1 MFSCNFGLYAQQGKV
16 DITFNTLDDGLTGDG
31 FDLPVHT
38 LFLQPDQNLI
48 VGGEFLNLN
57 GVPAPYLTRLKPD
70 GSVDETFNIG
80 TGFNGKIYASYVQPD
95 GKIIVSGGFSSF
107 NGISAGRI
115 IRLNTDGTYDASFNS
130 SLAAT
135 NGIIYEITPQSDG
148 KIIIAGSFT
157 KYNNVTVNRVARLMP
172 DGSLDTSFLTGSGS
186 PSNIMNAK
194 VLPDGRILLAGN
206 FTMFSNIS
214 SNKIVCLNPDGSRN
228 TDFFSGS
235 GFDDDVTT
243 MIIQPDGKIII
254 GGKFTSYN
262 GNPANRIIRINND
275 GTIDN
280 SFFSGSGFNSGA
292 VQAIKI
298 NPEGEI
304 MVGGSFTGNYNGE
317 GVNRVCLLNSDGRLL
332 DTIDFGSGPGSAS
345 VLTLENDIE
354 GSWYIGGSFSV
365 FDGLNQGR
373 LAKIN
378 PEKEYDTSYLSAG
391 VGFDNSIYKVLP
403 LENKKV
409 IVCGNFKKFNG
420 EFASRITKLLEDG
433 TLDSIFNTGQSGANN
448 LVKTAALQSDGKVIV
463 GGNFTKYNDTA
474 MNRLVRILQN
484 GTIDLSF
491 NVGSGCNSQ
500 IYVIAI
506 QTDQKILVAGNFTR
520 YNDLPVGR
528 IIRLLPDG
536 SIDSSFNVGTGADA
550 IIESVLIESNGKILI
565 GGRFTNFNKVTTNHL
580 VRLNSDGS
588 IDSGFNIGTGFD
600 KNVYTMAL
608 QSDRKIIIGGNFL
621 NFNGASQKRIL
632 RLNSDGQLDTSFN
645 SGAGFSKGD
654 VRSIVTQP
662 DDRII
667 IGGTFSGTYNNRIA
681 LRLIRLLKSG
691 SYDDSFEANL
701 NNKLYTMGFTSDQRL
716 IIGGDFNSIS
726 GISKHRIA
734 RLKLCFESTTWNGI
748 SWSNGFP
755 SGGKEVFF
763 NEDYSSLTT
772 ANVCS
777 CTVEEGK
784 NVNLLS
790 GNTLGIE
797 FSYNGSGILTLED
810 SAGLYQTD
818 DDIVNT
824 GIVYLKRNTTPLLRY
839 DYTFWSSPVMNQKLI
854 ELSPN
859 TLSDKFY
866 SYNANTSKWKLEN
879 PSNKMETGRGYIIRA
894 PQNFSI
900 TERSK
905 FKAIF
910 KGVPNNG
917 KIMVKQ
923 GAPNASNLIG
933 NPYPST
939 LNADVFLR
947 KNALV
952 LKGALH
958 FWTHNTPITNLEYTT
973 DDYATY
979 NLLGGVGTRASL
991 SIGETTQIPNG
1002 KIASGQAFFVVGKN
1016 SGDIE
1021 FNNSMRSTDSN
1032 SFFFKLVNKEE
1043 KKNNNQTEKHR
1054 IWLNFENK
1062 AGVFKQILIGYINEA
1077 TNLFDDQYDAESL
1090 NGNPYADFYSIIE
1103 DKQLVI
1109 QGRGLPFDTSDA
1121 IYLGFT
1127 TSVGGD
1133 FTLSIDHEDGLFN
1146 TQDIFIEDMDLKIIH
1161 NLKNSPYSFKTQ
1173 KGIYDNRFVL
1183 RFRDYTLATND
1194 FSSKVN
1200 SILVSQHN
1208 QMIKIDAFEQTI
1220 KEIMI
1225 FNMSG
1230 KLLYQKNKILD
1241 TKFSIQKDQFQHQVI
1256 LIKITTENGK
1266 TITQKIVV

>member
-1 MFSCNFGLYAQQGKV
+1 MFSCNFGLHAQQGKV

-95 GKIIVSGGFSSF
+95 GKIIVSGSFSSF

-115 IRLNTDGTYDASFNS
+115 IRLNTDGTFDASFNS
-130 SLAAT
+130 ILAAT
-135 NGIIYEITPQSDG
+135 DGIIYGIAAQSDG
-148 KIIIAGSFT
+148 KIIITGSFA

-172 DGSLDTSFLTGSGS
+172 DGLLDTSFLPGSGS
-186 PSNIMNAK
+186 ALNIMNAK

-206 FTMFSNIS
+206 FTMFSNVS

-228 TDFFSGS
+228 ADFSSGS

-275 GTIDN
+275 GTVDN
-280 SFFSGSGFNSGA
+280 SFFSGSGFSLGV
-292 VQAIKI
+292 VQTIKI

-317 GVNRVCLLNSDGRLL
+317 RVNRVCLLNSEGRFL

-345 VLTLENDIE
+345 VFALENDEE
-354 GSWYIGGSFSV
+354 GSWYIGGSFLV
-365 FDGLNQGR
+365 FDSLNQGR

-378 PEKEYDTSYLSAG
+378 PEKEYDTGYLSSG

-420 EFASRITKLLEDG
+420 EFTSRIARLVEDG
-433 TLDSIFNTGQSGANN
+433 TLDSTFNTGQSGANN
-448 LVKTAALQSDGKVIV
+448 LVKTAALQSDGKVII
-463 GGNFTKYNDTA
+463 GGNFTKYNDAA
-474 MNRLVRILQN
+474 MNRIARILQN
-484 GTIDLSF
+484 GYIDPTF
-491 NVGSGCNSQ
+491 NVGSGCNNQ
-500 IYVIAI
+500 IYAMAI
-506 QTDQKILVAGNFTR
+506 QKDQKIVVAGNFTR
-520 YNDLPVGR
+520 YNNLPVGG

-536 SIDSSFNVGTGADA
+536 SVDTSFDVGAGADA
-550 IIESVLIESNGKILI
+550 VIESVLIEPNGKILV
-565 GGRFTNFNKVTTNHL
+565 GGRFTSFNKVTANHL

-588 IDSGFNIGTGFD
+588 MDSGFNIGAGFD
-600 KNVYTMAL
+600 KNIFVMGL
-608 QSDRKIIIGGNFL
+608 QSDGKIIIGGNFV
-621 NFNGASQKRIL
+621 NFNGVSQKRIL
-632 RLNSDGQLDTSFN
+632 RLNSNGQLDTSFK
-645 SGAGFSKGD
+645 SGVGFSKGD
-654 VRSIVTQP
+654 VRSILIQP
-662 DDRII
+662 DDRILV
-667 IGGTFSGTYNNRIA
+667 GGTFSGTYNNRIA

-691 SYDDSFEANL
+691 SYDDSFEAHL
-701 NNKLYTMGFTSDQRL
+701 NNKLFTMGFTSDQRL
-716 IIGGDFNSIS
+716 IIGGDFHSVS
-726 GISKHRIA
+726 GISNHRIA
-734 RLKLCFESTTWNGI
+734 RLKLCLESTTWNGI

-763 NEDYSSLTT
+763 NEDYSTLTS
-772 ANVCS
+772 ADICS
-777 CTVEEGK
+777 CTIEEGK
-784 NVNLLS
+784 NVTLLS
-790 GNTLGIE
+790 GSTLGIE
-797 FSYNGSGILTLED
+797 FSYIGSGILTLEN
-810 SAGLYQTD
+810 SASLYQTD

-824 GIVYLKRNTTPLLRY
+824 GIVHLKRNTTPVLRY
-839 DYTFWSSPVMNQKLI
+839 DYTFWSSPVVNQKLI
-854 ELSPN
+854 DLSPN

-866 SYNANTSKWKLEN
+866 SYNSNTSKWKLEN
-879 PSNKMETGRGYIIRA
+879 PLNKMETGTGYIIRA

-900 TERSK
+900 TDRSIY
-905 FKAIF
+905 KATF

-923 GAPNASNLIG
+923 GAPNTSNLIG

-947 KNALV
+947 KNAPV

-958 FWTHNTPITNLEYTT
+958 FWTHNTPITNLEYST

-1002 KIASGQAFFVVGKN
+1002 KIASGQAFFVVSKN

-1021 FNNSMRSTDSN
+1021 FNNSMRSTDNN
-1032 SFFFKLVNKEE
+1032 SFFFKSVNREE
-1043 KKNNNQTEKHR
+1043 KKNNNVTEKHR

-1062 AGVFKQILIGYINEA
+1062 TGIFKQILIGYINGA

-1090 NGNPYADFYSIIE
+1090 NGNPYADFYSSID

-1109 QGRGLPFDTSDA
+1109 QGRGLAFDMSDV
-1121 IYLGFT
+1121 ISLGFA
-1127 TSVGGD
+1127 TSVEGD
-1133 FTLSIDHEDGLFN
+1133 FTVSIDHEDGLFN
-1146 TQDIFIEDMDLKIIH
+1146 TQDIFIEDKDLEIIH

-1173 KGIYDNRFVL
+1173 KGTYDNRFAL
-1183 RFRDYTLATND
+1183 RYTDYTLATND
-1194 FSSKVN
+1194 FNSKTN
-1200 SILVSQHN
+1200 MILVSLHN
-1208 QMIKIDAFEQTI
+1208 QMIKIDACEQTI

-1225 FNMSG
+1225 FDMSG
-1230 KLLYQKNKILD
+1230 RLLYQKNKILD